1 MLTTVVLF
9 VLFSGIL
16 LRIILSILWS
26 FYESRFEKM
35 SLMGF
40 IGYGYGMQV
49 ARTGTILTH
58 WAVNWMMDFSN
69 TI

>member
-1 MLTTVVLF
+1 MLTTVVWF

-16 LRIILSILWS
+16 LRIIYYGVFTSL
-26 FYESRFEKM
+26 RFEKM

-40 IGYGYGMQV
+40 IGYGYVMQM

-58 WAVNWMMDFSN
+58 WVVLD
-69 TI
+69 